1 MNCEFAQTTVHAY
14 FDGEL
19 DALRSIDFEDHLEI
33 CAECNS
39 ELTEISALSR
49 QLHEGAL
56 FQPASAQLLNRVR
69 KQIARQTARPTE
81 DSRAIVFKARRPWL
95 GAAFG
100 ALAAAACLLTAF
112 FVFQPHS
119 QSNQIT
125 AELVDAHVRSLQPG
139 HLTDVLSTSE
149 HTVKPWFDGKLD
161 FIPPVSDFSAQG
173 FPLVGGRMDV
183 IDGHDVAVLVYSRD
197 KHVINVF
204 VWPYREKETT
214 VANSGSHGGYNW
226 VRWQSGEME
235 LCLISDA
242 SPTDISELRDL
253 IRQE

>member
-19 DALRSIDFEDHLEI
+19 DALRAVDFEDHLEI
-33 CAECNS
+33 CAECNA
-39 ELTEISALSR
+39 ELTDISALSR
-49 QLHEGAL
+49 QLHESAL
-56 FQPASAQLLNRVR
+56 FHPASPQLLNRIQ
-69 KQIARQTARPTE
+69 KQIAQPSTQQP
-81 DSRAIVFKARRPWL
+81 DHSRALVFKARRPGL

-100 ALAAAACLLTAF
+100 ALASAAGLLIAF
-112 FVFQPHS
+112 FVFQTNS
-119 QSNQIT
+119 QSDRIT

-161 FIPPVSDFSAQG
+161 FIPPVSDFSTQG

-235 LCLISDA
+235 VCLISDA
-242 SPTDISELRDL
+242 SPTDLSELRDL
-253 IRQE
+253 IRQ

>member
-1 MNCEFAQTTVHAY
+1 MNCEFAHTTVHAY

-19 DALRSIDFEDHLEI
+19 DALRAVDFEDHLQT
-33 CAECNS
+33 CSECDA
-39 ELTEISALSR
+39 ELTDISALSR
-49 QLHEGAL
+49 QLHESAL
-56 FQPASAQLLNRVR
+56 FHPASPQLLNRIH
-69 KQIARQTARPTE
+69 KQIARETTQQP
-81 DSRAIVFKARRPWL
+81 DHSRAFVFKPRRLWR

-100 ALAAAACLLTAF
+100 ALFAAAGLLIAF
-112 FVFQPHS
+112 FVLQPHN
-119 QSNQIT
+119 QSDRIT

-161 FIPPVSDFSAQG
+161 FIPPVSDFSMQG

-197 KHVINVF
+197 KHLINVF

-214 VANSGSHGGYNW
+214 AANSGSHGGYNW

-242 SPTDISELRDL
+242 STADLGQLRDL
-253 IRQE
+253 IRKE

>member
-19 DALRSIDFEDHLEI
+19 DALRAVDFEDHLEI
-33 CAECNS
+33 CSECNA
-39 ELTEISALSR
+39 ELTEIGALSR
-49 QLHEGAL
+49 QLHESAL
-56 FQPASAQLLNRVR
+56 FQPATPQLLNRVR
-69 KQIARQTARPTE
+69 KKIAQQTAQTG
-81 DSRAIVFKARRPWL
+81 DHSGAVVFKARSPWL

-100 ALAAAACLLTAF
+100 ALAAAAGLLLAF
-112 FVFQPHS
+112 LVIQPDG
-119 QSNQIT
+119 QQDRIA

-161 FIPPVSDFSAQG
+161 FIPPVYDFSTQG
-173 FPLVGGRMDV
+173 FALVGGRMDV
-183 IDGHDVAVLVYSRD
+183 VDGHDVAVLVYSRD

-204 VWPYREKETT
+204 VWPYREKETL
-214 VANSGSHGGYNW
+214 AGSGSHAGYNW
-226 VRWQSGEME
+226 LRWQSGDME

-242 SPTDISELRDL
+242 SPTDLSELRDL